1 MTRISFTTRF
11 FIKNRYNNDHL
22 YVRIIVNRK
31 SSEISL
37 KRTVDLRLWDDK
49 RQQFKGGSEVSQTL
63 NHYMNDVRGKLIAIH
78 THLTSNE
85 EYYDSKII
93 KNIFLG
99 NELRKHFV
107 IKEFDIHNEKIKV
120 LANEN
125 KEYSIGTY
133 KRFKTARNHLNDFIR
148 YKGSNDLVFGA
159 ITSEWIHD
167 YEYFLKT
174 QKNISHNTS
183 LRYIKLFKKIFGI
196 ALRNGWVKKDPFT
209 SFKIRFQTVN
219 REHLSLSEIKTIKE
233 KELHTERLDQ
243 VRDVFLFCCLTG
255 FRYSDVKELTKHD
268 IHINTDGTK
277 SIIKKIKKTKGTV
290 RIPLIKT
297 ALEIINKYEDDFYCK
312 VKGLL
317 LPVVSNQNTN
327 AYLKEIAT
335 LCGIEKNL
343 TFHIARHTFATVF
356 LELGISMESVKAM
369 LGHSD
374 ITTTQIYGKITDKK
388 LMEEMDNLKTKI
400 KL

>member
-1 MTRISFTTRF
+1 MLPAVVLTPLVQ
-11 FIKNRYNNDHL
+11 N
-22 YVRIIVNRK
+22 K
-31 SSEISL
+31 SLTAIGTPGKRVSKFGLLSKFLAFSNAWSE
-37 KRTVDLRLWDDK
+37 
-49 RQQFKGGSEVSQTL
+49 
-63 NHYMNDVRGKLIAIH
+63 
-78 THLTSNE
+78 
-85 EYYDSKII
+85 
-93 KNIFLG
+93 
-99 NELRKHFV
+99 HFV

-125 KEYSIGTY
+125 KEYTIGTY

-174 QKNISHNTS
+174 QKNISHNTT
-183 LRYIKLFKKIFGI
+183 LRYIKLFKKIYGI

-233 KELHTERLDQ
+233 KELHTERLNQ

-327 AYLKEIAT
+327 AYLKEIAS

-388 LMEEMDNLKTKI
+388 LMSEMDKI
-400 KL
+400 KSKIEI